1 MELEEVAEAM
11 EVTLERGGGY
21 YTAAGYYARPTQV
34 RDWAAAIRA
43 HIEAD
48 KAAAGVPVGE
58 VRHRLDLIERDILEA
73 ANGSYCQE
81 CGGARSYQSHLHDT
95 AASVSTLRA
104 LVERHTPKVQGGD
117 AQCPA
122 ANAEASTSSE
132 NASGV
137 RSGAASTAPPPKG
150 DPLVEARRLLD
161 VWLDPP
167 TSWVAQSA
175 LQEIAAHLDQAIAQR
190 SAAPSEEL
198 NEARAAFVDAL
209 AHAWS
214 DKSFHVTI
222 DPKIDARVNATA
234 WALLDKRAAS

>member
-1 MELEEVAEAM
+1 MAHMKLEDVAREIWLHGSRDSDGDRLGPGPSPQ
-11 EVTLERGGGY
+11 EIDRWH
-21 YTAAGYYARPTQV
+21 AAL
-34 RDWAAAIRA
+34 RA

-48 KAAAGVPVGE
+48 KAAAGVPVEE
-58 VRHRLDLIERDILEA
+58 VRALLDNPYAWSRQFNDAI
-73 ANGSYCQE
+73 
-81 CGGARSYQSHLHDT
+81 
-95 AASVSTLRA
+95 RA